1 MRLLDMTVNLVNEQ
15 GDVECMPLDEA
26 LTRLES
32 RACEI
37 LDEETVLA
45 DIAQWEASTIS
56 SGIQGIV

>member
-15 GDVECMPLDEA
+15 GDVECLPLDEA

-45 DIAQWEASTIS
+45 DIAQWEANTIK
-56 SGIQGIV
+56 GVAQ